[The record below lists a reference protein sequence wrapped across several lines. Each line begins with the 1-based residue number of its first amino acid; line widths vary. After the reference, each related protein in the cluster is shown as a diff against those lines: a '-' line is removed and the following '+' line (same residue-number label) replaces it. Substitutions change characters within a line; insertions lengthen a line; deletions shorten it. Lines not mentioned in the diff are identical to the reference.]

1 MQITLENETGKARG
15 RLVLKTGQFMRVGR
29 KLPADLTGNED
40 AFMSSLHFLI
50 ECKADCCR
58 ISDMDSRNGTFL
70 NGARITDAFL
80 RDGDVIVAGRTRFR
94 VHIQV
99 EEGVEAP
106 RVGPPDFTGVLGEGT
121 LDLPREPKDLREVLC
136 PPTGE
141 RLYALLDAARDDLVL
156 ELLRESKEHYQS
168 LYEGQQGEELANF
181 APYLVELPKGSA
193 LLDSLIKEGWGKSW
207 GVYLTSAKSFD
218 EVRKHFRHFLIVQ
231 TEDGKELYFRF
242 YDPRV
247 LRVFLPTCMPS
258 QTAELFG
265 PTNTYFLEDQNPLT
279 LKLFTKSNEGYLR
292 QSITI
297 NRPDA
302 AESQW
307 SPQNENTPTSWAP
320 RDPVPTL

>member
-94 VHIQV
+94 VHIQL
-99 EEGVEAP
+99 EEGAEAP
-106 RVGPPDFTGVLGEGT
+106 RVGSPDFTGVLGEGT
-121 LDLPREPKDLREVLC
+121 LDLHREPKDLRAILS
-136 PPTGE
+136 PQPGE
-141 RLYALLDAARDDLVL
+141 HLYALLDAARDDRVL
-156 ELLRESKEHYQS
+156 ELLRESEERYQS
-168 LYEGQQGEELANF
+168 LYEGQQGEDLANF
-181 APYLVELPKGSA
+181 APYLVELPKDSP
-193 LLDSLIKEGWGKSW
+193 LLDTLIKEGWGKSW
-207 GVYLTSAKSFD
+207 GVYLTSAKQLE

-231 TEDGKELYFRF
+231 TEDARELYFRF

-247 LRVFLPTCMPS
+247 LRTFLPTCKGEE
-258 QTAELFG
+258 ANEFFG
-265 PTNTYFLEDQNPLT
+265 PIRQMLAEQEDRFGLLRFSAT
-279 LKLFTKSNEGYLR
+279 ATKLSEEIKLQATR
-292 QSITI
+292 
-297 NRPDA
+297 
-302 AESQW
+302 
-307 SPQNENTPTSWAP
+307 
-320 RDPVPTL
+320 